1 MILVKM
7 VLAFLNMEEFTLLK
21 FEYVELYKLLKI
33 QGLVSSGA
41 EAKQLIDEGVIK
53 VNGEVE
59 TQRRKKLRPDDTVE
73 FGGMI
78 MKIIKRE

>member
-1 MILVKM
+1 
-7 VLAFLNMEEFTLLK
+7 MEKFTLLR

-33 QGLVSSGA
+33 QNLVSSGG
-41 EAKQLIDEGVIK
+41 EAKQLIDEGKVK

-59 TQRRKKLRPDDTVE
+59 TQRRKKLRVGDSVE

-78 MKIIKRE
+78 MTIDMRE

>member
-1 MILVKM
+1 
-7 VLAFLNMEEFTLLK
+7 MEEFTLLK

-33 QGLVSSGA
+33 QGFANSGA
-41 EAKQLIDEGVIK
+41 EAKQMIDEGIIK

-59 TQRRKKLRPDDTVE
+59 TQRRKKIRSEDTVE

-78 MKIIKRE
+78 MTIKKRE

>member
-1 MILVKM
+1 
-7 VLAFLNMEEFTLLK
+7 MEKFTLLK

-33 QGLVSSGA
+33 QSWVSSGG
-41 EAKQLIDEGVIK
+41 EAKQLIDDGKVK

-59 TQRRKKLRPDDTVE
+59 TQRRKKLRPGDSVE

-78 MKIIKRE
+78 MTIEKRD